1 MKILITG
8 AGGFIGKRLAKRLS
22 EIPGMEIYGLSR
34 EGTNLFPGV
43 VPVRCD
49 ILDADGVERTF
60 QNCRFDRV
68 IHLAAITEHKEVVD
82 RKLKTLEINLQGT
95 MNLLNSFNRHCTGSQ
110 FLYASTGKVYG
121 ETDEMPI
128 SERALVNPTTVL
140 GKAKRITENI
150 VDFYAV
156 PANRYLICRIFN
168 IYGEFQKRN
177 FVVPTILDQLDS
189 PAIRLGNLHD
199 KRDYLYI
206 DDLIAAFLACIRS
219 PFKFENVDYVNIGSG
234 TAVSV
239 ADILKEMETLLGRKL
254 QTETDV
260 SRFRTD
266 ETSVEI
272 CDHGRLTERT
282 GWEPEFTLREGMERT
297 LKKEGRL
304 P

>member
-8 AGGFIGKRLAKRLS
+8 AGGFIGRRLAKNLS

-34 EGTNLFPGV
+34 EGTNLFPGI
-43 VPVRCD
+43 VPVQCD

-68 IHLAAITEHKEVVD
+68 VHLAAITEHNEVVG
-82 RKLKTLEINLQGT
+82 RKQETLEINLKGT
-95 MNLLNSFNRHCTGSQ
+95 MNLLDSFNRHCAGSQ
-110 FLYASTGKVYG
+110 FIYASTGKVYG
-121 ETDEMPI
+121 ETNEMPI
-128 SERALVNPTTVL
+128 SERAMVNPSTVL

-189 PAIRLGNLHD
+189 PAICLGNLYD

-206 DDLIAAFLACIRS
+206 DDLIAAFIACLRS
-219 PFKFENVDYVNIGSG
+219 PLKFGNVDYVNIGSG

-254 QTETDV
+254 KVETDP
-260 SRFRTD
+260 SRFRKD
-266 ETSVEI
+266 ETSVEF
-272 CDHGRLTERT
+272 CNHGRLTKLT
-282 GWEPEFTLREGMERT
+282 GWEPKFALQEGLRRT
-297 LKKEGRL
+297 LQKEGIIL
-304 P
+304 